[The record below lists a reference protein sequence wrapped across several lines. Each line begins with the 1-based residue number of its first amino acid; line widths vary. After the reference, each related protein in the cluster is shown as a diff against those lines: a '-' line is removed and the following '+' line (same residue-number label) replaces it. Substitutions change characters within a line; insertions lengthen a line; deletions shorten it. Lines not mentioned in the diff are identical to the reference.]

1 MKTTAL
7 YVFILSLG
15 LVFVPALKGQNIGS
29 EDFLNG
35 IQAKID
41 KAFYQSLKNN
51 DASELKGIS
60 EQLDKLNANKGNKLV
75 KYWKS
80 YCDYNLS
87 ICYSQLKEEKKAEKA
102 IFEAIDKLKKME
114 GKNTE
119 DYALLACEQS
129 YSCQFRPGIVIPFV
143 AEKLKSNCQLAIEA
157 DSLNL
162 RAYYVLGS
170 HDFYTPEMYGGG
182 KEVEQ
187 MLLKAISLSSQKI
200 KNPYLPSWGKQNAYE
215 LLIRWYVRK
224 EKWALAQKYYE
235 EGVRLFPE
243 SYLIK
248 KLKEKLVQE

>member
-1 MKTTAL
+1 MKTTAI
-7 YVFILSLG
+7 YVFILFFG
-15 LVFVPALKGQNIGS
+15 LAFVPALKGQNIGS

-41 KAFYQSLKNN
+41 KAFYQSVKNK

-60 EQLDKLNANKGNKLV
+60 EQLDKLNVNEGNKLV
-75 KYWKS
+75 KYWRS
-80 YCDYNLS
+80 YTDYYLS

-102 IFEAIDKLKKME
+102 IFDAIDELKKME

-129 YSCQFRPGIVIPFV
+129 YSCRFRPGIVIPFV
-143 AEKLKSNCQLAIEA
+143 AKKLKSNCQLALKA

-182 KEVEQ
+182 KEAEK
-187 MLLKAISLSSQKI
+187 MLLKAISLCSQKI
-200 KNPYLPSWGKQNAYE
+200 NNPYLPSWGKQNAYE
-215 LLIRWYVRK
+215 LLVRWYIRK
-224 EKWALAQKYYE
+224 EEWTLAQKYYE
-235 EGVRLFPE
+235 EGILQFPE

-248 KLKEKLVQE
+248 SLKGKLK